1 MVPWLRRRR
10 LSVPSLA
17 FAGWARRFCRARDP
31 GTTVAQSVSG
41 GVRRRDVAR
50 EYGARTAKESVPH
63 GLHPLELIPRWG
75 GQRPLSDCS
84 CHSTAASERVPSDPL
99 RTFCPTTNPAEQGRL
114 SLANLRARA
123 LGNHKSF
130 DERLGTEERHSGVS
144 VACPSWKT
152 LGIAREAQRT
162 FPGPVTPRSGKR

>member
-17 FAGWARRFCRARDP
+17 FAGWPRRFRRARDP
-31 GTTVAQSVSG
+31 RTTVARSVSG
-41 GVRRRDVAR
+41 GVRRRDIAR
-50 EYGARTAKESVPH
+50 EYGARTAKESVSH

-99 RTFCPTTNPAEQGRL
+99 DLLPNDEASRVWSFSPWPASEPER
-114 SLANLRARA
+114 SEIIR
-123 LGNHKSF
+123 SF
-130 DERLGTEERHSGVS
+130 DERL
-144 VACPSWKT
+144 
-152 LGIAREAQRT
+152 
-162 FPGPVTPRSGKR
+162 